1 MLESIIQFIN
11 LKLGLLNYFEKR
23 HCLTTLVKNDD
34 GLIYP
39 AEYISNGDFD
49 AIDFDGYDGVSYM
62 RVNGEVDIA
71 RTDQQYTPKPRLEV
85 SFPLKLVYAV
95 RKDKLT
101 QDDAYSWDRVRASIA
116 KQLETDSKDLA
127 NTLEADLVQIS
138 TSGYM
143 SDTKE
148 IWDEETAETGQFQP
162 KFEVVFGSME
172 VTVTVTTRAECIPAE
187 CDDFESDIL
196 KSFDFCSTTV
206 QGRLTPEQ
214 ITCLTD
220 WLCGSGDP
228 VTIQINGVTYTT
240 AEAGSTFDQ
249 QIVNTDDDAVGTAAN
264 PSVIG
269 DSTIQINGV
278 NAGSAIAEGT
288 YNQEVVNSDDD
299 AVGTAANPSVV
310 GDSTIT
316 INGDSLGATGS
327 VIAEG
332 SLNIEVNL
340 DGNPSGSWDGDS
352 WEVTSA
358 ACPDAT
364 VNANSTLVANV
375 PSGDTLD
382 IDVHDTDDN
391 NVGSVS
397 GTEIEIGDAT
407 VTLNGASLGATGSIL
422 AEGSVDI
429 PVNLDGSPS
438 GSWDGDSWEVTSTP
452 CADATVNANSVLVA
466 NVPSGGTLDIDVHDT
481 ADNNVGTVTGTEIEI
496 ADSTITVNSSSLGAT
511 GDVAAEDSLD
521 ITVNLDG
528 TPSGSW
534 SGTSWDVTSSS
545 GWTRNPDWLDMP
557 TTVDGD
563 NVIYLLVAVRE
574 NVPNFLS
581 MRCTTSSGNYTV
593 DLYNDGTTISNHSS
607 GAQANFDL
615 DYTKGTNEIAEES
628 YKQVMVKITGN
639 LTAFDL
645 YRRHPDVQAGHGIST
660 GVLSVKIT
668 SQTITSL
675 QNMLR
680 GSTATCFHKMMQ
692 EFEFFGTSNTTVWHS
707 SFYETPRLGKVKGDF
722 SSGTNFIQTFRFS
735 GDFDTSEMSMPTSGI
750 GLSATFGETFKRS
763 FTSATDVE
771 FFKGV
776 TYPSSIFNA
785 SNLQRFGTDTNR
797 IRFDSLSNANGFYQ
811 MFQNAQDLTQ
821 AYFLEAQTAP
831 LGMFRAFRE
840 CQALVIID
848 AIDASGVTNMTATF
862 QNCFSLAW
870 LRLVGITVSFDL
882 SDCNFSR
889 EGLVQVFND
898 LGTATATV
906 TVTNNAG
913 VPDLTPADIAIATGK
928 GWTVVT

>member
-138 TSGYM
+138 TSSYM

-249 QIVNTDDDAVGTAAN
+249 QIVNSN
-264 PSVIG
+264 
-269 DSTIQINGV
+269 
-278 NAGSAIAEGT
+278 
-288 YNQEVVNSDDD
+288 DD

-352 WEVTSA
+352 WELTSA
-358 ACPDAT
+358 PCADAT

-382 IDVHDTDDN
+382 IDVHDTADN

-397 GTEIEIGDAT
+397 GTEIEIADAT
-407 VTLNGASLGATGSIL
+407 VTINGASIGATGSIL

-452 CADATVNANSVLVA
+452 CADATVNINSIFMDTVA
-466 NVPSGGTLDIDVHDT
+466 SGGTLDIEVRQET
-481 ADNNVGTVTGTEIEI
+481 GSTQVGSKQGQHWRID
-496 ADSTITVNSSSLGAT
+496 DSTITVNGASLGST

-545 GWTRNPDWLDMP
+545 GWIRNPDWLDMP

-593 DLYNDGTTISNHSS
+593 DLYDDGTTISNHAS
-607 GAQANFDL
+607 GAQADFDL
-615 DYTKGTNEIAEES
+615 DYTQGTNEIAEES

-692 EFEFFGTSNTTVWHS
+692 EFEFFGTSNVSVWQQA
-707 SFYETPRLGKVKGDF
+707 FYDTPRLGKVKGDF
-722 SSGTNFIQTFRFS
+722 SSGTNFNQAFRYS
-735 GDFDTSEMSMPTSGI
+735 GDFDTSEMSMPTSGLAN
-750 GLSATFGETFKRS
+750 LSQTFDETFKRA
-763 FTSATDVE
+763 FTSATDVD

-776 TYPSSIFNA
+776 QYPASTFNV

-862 QNCFSLAW
+862 QNCYSLAW

>member
-49 AIDFDGYDGVSYM
+49 AIDFDAYDGVSYM

-127 NTLEADLVQIS
+127 NTLDADLVQIS
-138 TSGYM
+138 TSSYM

-269 DSTIQINGV
+269 DSTI
-278 NAGSAIAEGT
+278 
-288 YNQEVVNSDDD
+288 
-299 AVGTAANPSVV
+299 
-310 GDSTIT
+310 T

-358 ACPDAT
+358 PCADAT

-466 NVPSGGTLDIDVHDT
+466 NVASGGTLDIDVHDT

-511 GDVAAEDSLD
+511 GDVLAEGSLD

-545 GWTRNPDWLDMP
+545 GWIRNPDWLDMP

-593 DLYNDGTTISNHSS
+593 DLYNDGTTISNHAS
-607 GAQANFDL
+607 GAQADFDL
-615 DYTKGTNEIAEES
+615 DYTKGTDEIAEES

-645 YRRHPDVQAGHGIST
+645 YRRHPDVQSGHGIST

-675 QNMLR
+675 QNMMR

-692 EFEFFGTSNTTVWHS
+692 EFEFFGTSNTTVWQ
-707 SFYETPRLGKVKGDF
+707 FAFLDVPRLGKVKGDF
-722 SSGTNFIQTFRFS
+722 SSGTNFNQAFRYS

-750 GLSATFGETFKRS
+750 TNLSQTFGETFKRA
-763 FTSATDVE
+763 FTSATDVD
-771 FFKGV
+771 FFRGV
-776 TYPSSIFNA
+776 TYPSSTFNL

-898 LGTATATV
+898 LGTASATV

-913 VPDLTPADIAIATGK
+913 VPDLTPADIAIATAK